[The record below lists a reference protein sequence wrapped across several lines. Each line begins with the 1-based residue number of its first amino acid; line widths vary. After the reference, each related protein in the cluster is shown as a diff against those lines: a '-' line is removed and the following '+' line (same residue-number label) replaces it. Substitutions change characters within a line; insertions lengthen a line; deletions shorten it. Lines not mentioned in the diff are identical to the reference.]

1 MTSGPIVRITPDT
14 YSIDD
19 PNSVRIIYGSGTG
32 FIKVTQ
38 TSLGS
43 DIGNNINWYS
53 LVKMV
58 HGIWKPV
65 YSGSVH
71 YKEPYT
77 PQRHKEESCQS
88 LRY

>member
-19 PNSVRIIYGSGTG
+19 PDSVRIIYGHGTG
-32 FIKVTQ
+32 FIKVTRNFPRFY
-38 TSLGS
+38 
-43 DIGNNINWYS
+43 IGDTKNWHW

-58 HGIWKPV
+58 YGIRESV
-65 YSGSVH
+65 YSRSIH

-77 PQRHKEESCQS
+77 S
-88 LRY
+88 